1 MSILETLIW
10 LLVLVLRVFVL
21 VWAPVT
27 SLDYRIN
34 ER

>member
-1 MSILETLIW
+1 MSILEALIW
-10 LLVLVLRVFVL
+10 LGLLVLRVFVL

-27 SLDYRIN
+27 SLDHRIT